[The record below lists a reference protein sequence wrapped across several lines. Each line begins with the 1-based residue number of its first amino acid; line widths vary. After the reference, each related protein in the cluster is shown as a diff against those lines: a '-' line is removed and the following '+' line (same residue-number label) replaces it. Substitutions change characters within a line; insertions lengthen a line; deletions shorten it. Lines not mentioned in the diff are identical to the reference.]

1 MADSEKSTHKPGQS
15 VRKGS
20 LFTAGIIV
28 ISIVLAVAPSL
39 RSGVYVH
46 GDLAFH
52 LGRIESLYQGLRA
65 GVFPVKVHSA
75 LANGFGY
82 GEGFFYPDALL
93 YFPALLRL
101 LGLSLE
107 RSYKIYVV
115 SVIVS
120 TWLIMYVS
128 LKRILYRKSTFLC
141 ACGACVYMLS
151 FRFMHSVYEYG
162 SVGSYTAMAFIP
174 MALSGLLM
182 VLFRRYERR
191 DLIWMT
197 AGVSLTVL
205 SHSTSALLTIAFML
219 LLFLL
224 GIRRLSK
231 RKMLH
236 LVLCAVC
243 GMLATIGYWLP
254 ALEQA
259 CDQSFYLNSHPA
271 YLLTDNLL
279 DLSDLFRFS
288 GAAELC
294 AVVVLAML
302 WVSCMVR
309 RMTKVGRSAG
319 VGDKSTSADG
329 KSMLCT
335 PTDGKSLLSASVDQE
350 SVPCASEDGESMLCA
365 VGAASLIFTAAVYCA
380 PLWRLVGGYVQFL
393 QSPARLLGTALAG
406 EVLAICLAVERKE
419 EQSPRGKQAGYLI
432 MLTLTVL
439 FAAQDIR
446 QMPAYADTVPADSI
460 DYTGIVGLGAGTEW
474 LPDGGSQYAID
485 ETERAVDPE
494 GEGAYGVKYEGDK
507 YFDVYVRMDREYYDM
522 PYFYYKGYAA
532 YLVDEA
538 GWPVQELTVVKAPA
552 ERHAYVR
559 VLLPESEDAIGH
571 IIVTYRKTT
580 VQKIAYIINAIFLCG
595 FVCRI
600 LYAAA
605 AGLRVCKAKK
615 MV

>member
-20 LFTAGIIV
+20 LLTVGIIV

-39 RSGVYVH
+39 RGGVYVH

-52 LGRIESLYQGLRA
+52 LGRIESLYQGLQA

-115 SVIVS
+115 SVIMI

-141 ACGACVYMLS
+141 ACGACVYVLS

-174 MALSGLLM
+174 MAISGLLM
-182 VLFRRYERR
+182 VLFRPYQKR
-191 DLIWMT
+191 DLIWLT
-197 AGVSLTVL
+197 AGISFVVL
-205 SHSTSALLTIAFML
+205 SHSTSALITIAFML

-231 RKMLH
+231 RKVRH

-279 DLSDLFRFS
+279 DLSDIFRFS

-294 AVVVLAML
+294 ATVFLMVLLSACL
-302 WVSCMVR
+302 VR
-309 RMTKVGRSAG
+309 RRARAGRSAG
-319 VGDKSTSADG
+319 VGDKS
-329 KSMLCT
+329 T

-350 SVPCASEDGESMLCA
+350 SVPCASEDGEPVLCA

-380 PLWRLVGGYVQFL
+380 PLWRLVGGYVQFI

-406 EVLAICLAVERKE
+406 EILAICLALEREGK
-419 EQSPRGKQAGYLI
+419 RGLRRRQAGYLI

-538 GWPVQELTVVKAPA
+538 GHPVQELTVVKAPA

-600 LYAAA
+600 LYA
-605 AGLRVCKAKK
+605 GLRNGICTNS
-615 MV
+615 